1 LGIARMRKAMTE
13 RGLLPLTKPEAVKM
27 ALEAYGRNAWRPVA
41 LAMNVL
47 RKERGISY
55 HEFNV
60 LFPFA
65 RSLFRE
71 CVRIC
76 GPRNPKVIDAMRFNA
91 GLYKR
96 RGSYRYPKTRRM

>member
-13 RGLLPLTKPEAVKM
+13 RGFLPLTKPEAVKM

-65 RSLFRE
+65 RRLFRE

-76 GPRNPKVIDAMRFNA
+76 GPRNPKVIDAMRFSA

-96 RGSYRYPKTRRM
+96 RGSYRYPETRRM